1 MGSKIGSTL
10 TRMGVFAGMGAI
22 NYVMDRGLPD
32 ISALP
37 VLSSVS
43 SGLVVPS
50 PKFKVEYKS
59 YREDRQTQCGRNLC
73 PLITVPVMRL
83 KIQSLNEQPI
93 LVKNVIV
100 NDNADCSANPLAK
113 LSAALKAEGRDPGLL
128 ERVPPTSSVTATM
141 KYGDVATVPLF
152 GCEPVRVRVITERG
166 ERIYE
171 ME

>member
-1 MGSKIGSTL
+1 M
-10 TRMGVFAGMGAI
+10 AAA
-22 NYVMDRGLPD
+22 NYVMDHGLPD

-37 VLSSVS
+37 ALSSVS
-43 SGLVVPS
+43 SGLVEPS

-59 YREDRQTQCGRNLC
+59 YLEERQTQCGRNLC
-73 PLITVPVMRL
+73 PSIQVPVMRL

-93 LVKNVIV
+93 QVQNVIV

-128 ERVPPTSSVTATM
+128 ERIPPTSSVTATM

-152 GCEPVRVRVITERG
+152 GCEPVRVRVVTERG
-166 ERIYE
+166 ETVYE